1 VQDPDIIDNWFID
14 KDSKHRWIYHRI
26 KRHVV
31 SKKTKFQQVDF
42 IDTHDLGLVVI
53 LDNKIQSTEVDE
65 FIYHEALVHP
75 AMITHPDPKNI
86 LIIGGGE
93 GATLREV
100 LKHPTVKKA
109 VMVDIDKEFVYLC
122 KKYLKKWHQGSFN
135 DERVELI
142 FTDAREYIKKTNFL
156 FDIIISDI
164 SDPVEEGPAQK
175 LFTKEFYSFIKTTL
189 KPDGIFITHATAAF
203 YTSNKSISTEIFK
216 MFSDIFQLSDFY
228 YEYIPSFSSLW
239 AFTIG
244 SLKYSPKK
252 LSSATL
258 DRRLRK
264 RGLDN
269 LAYYDQETHKR
280 LFYLPKCLRK
290 VLGTAN
296 L

>member
-1 VQDPDIIDNWFID
+1 MQDPDIIDNWFID

-65 FIYHEALVHP
+65 FVYHEALVHP
-75 AMITHPDPKNI
+75 SMITHPDPKNI

-100 LKHPTVKKA
+100 LKHPTVKRA
-109 VMVDIDKEFVYLC
+109 VMVDIDKEFVNLC

-142 FTDAREYIKKTNFL
+142 FSDAREYIKKTNFL

-175 LFTKEFYSFIKTTL
+175 LFTKEFYSFIKSIL

-258 DRRLRK
+258 DKRLRK
-264 RGLDN
+264 RGLRN
-269 LAYYDQETHKR
+269 LSYYDQETHKR

-290 VLGTAN
+290 VLGTK
-296 L
+296 

>member
-1 VQDPDIIDNWFID
+1 MQDPDIIDNWFID

-26 KRHVV
+26 KKHVV
-31 SKKTKFQQVDF
+31 SKKTNFQQVDF

-65 FIYHEALVHP
+65 FVYHEALVHP

-100 LKHPTVKKA
+100 LKHPTVKRA
-109 VMVDIDKEFVYLC
+109 VMVDIDKEFVHLC
-122 KKYLKKWHQGSFN
+122 KKYLKKWHQSSFD

-175 LFTKEFYSFIKTTL
+175 LFTKEFYSFIKSIL
-189 KPDGIFITHATAAF
+189 KPEGIFITHATAAF

-258 DRRLRK
+258 DKRLRK
-264 RGLDN
+264 RGLRN
-269 LAYYDQETHKR
+269 LSYYDQETHKR

-290 VLGTAN
+290 VLSIR
-296 L
+296 

>member
-1 VQDPDIIDNWFID
+1 MQDPDIIDNWFID

-65 FIYHEALVHP
+65 FVYHEALVHP

-100 LKHPTVKKA
+100 LKHPTVKRA
-109 VMVDIDKEFVYLC
+109 VMVDIDKEFVHLC

-175 LFTKEFYSFIKTTL
+175 LFTKEFYSFIKSIL
-189 KPDGIFITHATAAF
+189 KPDGIFVTHATAAF

-258 DRRLRK
+258 DKRLRK
-264 RGLDN
+264 RGLRN
-269 LAYYDQETHKR
+269 LSYYDQETHKR

>member
-1 VQDPDIIDNWFID
+1 MQDPDIIDNWFID

-65 FIYHEALVHP
+65 FVYHEALVHP

-100 LKHPTVKKA
+100 LKHPTVKRA
-109 VMVDIDKEFVYLC
+109 VMVDIDKEFVHLC
-122 KKYLKKWHQGSFN
+122 KKYLKKWHQYSFN
-135 DERVELI
+135 DERVKLI

-175 LFTKEFYSFIKTTL
+175 LFTKEFYSFIKSIL

-203 YTSNKSISTEIFK
+203 YTSNKSISTKIFK

-258 DRRLRK
+258 DKRLRK
-264 RGLDN
+264 RGLRN
-269 LAYYDQETHKR
+269 LSYYDQETHKR

-290 VLGTAN
+290 VLGTK
-296 L
+296 

>member
-1 VQDPDIIDNWFID
+1 MQDPDIIDNWFID

-31 SKKTKFQQVDF
+31 SKKTKFQQVAF

-65 FIYHEALVHP
+65 FVYHEALVHP

-100 LKHPTVKKA
+100 LKHPTVKRA
-109 VMVDIDKEFVYLC
+109 VMVDIDKEFVHLC

-135 DERVELI
+135 DERVKLI

-175 LFTKEFYSFIKTTL
+175 LFTKEFYSSIKSIL

-252 LSSATL
+252 LSSASL
-258 DRRLRK
+258 DKRLRK
-264 RGLDN
+264 RGLRN
-269 LAYYDQETHKR
+269 LSYYDQETHKR

-290 VLGTAN
+290 VLGTK
-296 L
+296 